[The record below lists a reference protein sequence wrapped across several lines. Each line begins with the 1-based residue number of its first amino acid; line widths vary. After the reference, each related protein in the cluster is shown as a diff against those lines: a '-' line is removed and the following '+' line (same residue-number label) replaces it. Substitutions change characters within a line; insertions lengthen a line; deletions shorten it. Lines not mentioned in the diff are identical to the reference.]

1 MLYISIFRI
10 VPICYYYLI
19 KLSVF
24 IGDNVRSLQSL
35 TTEKTKVELIYLR
48 NAGGF
53 LEIKTSLK
61 KILNKY
67 FEQILDCSSDW

>member
-1 MLYISIFRI
+1 MLMFFIIIYIFNFEI

-24 IGDNVRSLQSL
+24 IGDNVISLQSL
-35 TTEKTKVELIYLR
+35 TTEKTKVELIYFR

-53 LEIKTSLK
+53 LEMKTR
-61 KILNKY
+61 Y
-67 FEQILDCSSDW
+67 

>member
-1 MLYISIFRI
+1 MLMFFIIIYIFNFEI

-24 IGDNVRSLQSL
+24 IGDNVISLQSL
-35 TTEKTKVELIYLR
+35 TTEKTKVELIYFR

-53 LEIKTSLK
+53 LEMKTW
-61 KILNKY
+61 Y
-67 FEQILDCSSDW
+67 

>member
-1 MLYISIFRI
+1 MLYILIFRI

-24 IGDNVRSLQSL
+24 IGDNVISLQSL
-35 TTEKTKVELIYLR
+35 TTEKTKVELIYFR

-53 LEIKTSLK
+53 LEIKTVLK
-61 KILNKY
+61 KKY
-67 FEQILDCSSDW
+67 

>member
-1 MLYISIFRI
+1 MFNAIHIFKLKFLIFRI

-24 IGDNVRSLQSL
+24 IGDNVISLQSL
-35 TTEKTKVELIYLR
+35 TTEKTKVELIYFR

-53 LEIKTSLK
+53 LEMKT
-61 KILNKY
+61 I
-67 FEQILDCSSDW
+67 